1 VHHPSFIHSRLHVCL
16 SKFDSAQSDENH
28 LAEVAMRHL
37 PRFALGTI
45 QASASRN
52 AAACA
57 LLAALKQ
64 SDKLPVLFHSSLA
77 VNERHAA
84 HAVLGRASRH
94 LDSWAM
100 SRADA
105 ISTLARATGKYDTAI
120 VEGTFIHNPADIHAS
135 SLERLATWLDLPR
148 IAIIDVRELATSGI
162 RRLPAKLDGLL
173 LDRVTDLRDAAYW
186 QTTLE
191 TLWKTPVIGWLDEAS
206 PLRQLC
212 SASASCSEQTSAIAE
227 ALGRRLLPNLRIDRL
242 GQIAERAPDLAY
254 EPEPWLHSTNHQFRI
269 AVAMDEAF
277 SGYYPETLDL
287 LEEAGA
293 ELCDFSP
300 LRSEQIP
307 AHVELVYFGQA
318 NLQFDP
324 VRLAANHCLKQSLR
338 NFAAEGG
345 RVYAQGTGLAYLC
358 QDISLP
364 TGQPVA
370 MTGLLPASARLVD
383 LPATFT
389 PTELTF
395 GVGSWLSPEQV
406 SIRGYRHSA
415 LQIESRGPV
424 IPYALSQQNEL
435 DILGRGNVIGSR
447 VLINLAAN
455 RHLLRRFFEPYSPVL
470 SSVRRREL

>member
-1 VHHPSFIHSRLHVCL
+1 
-16 SKFDSAQSDENH
+16 
-28 LAEVAMRHL
+28 MRHL

-45 QASASRN
+45 QASSSRH

-64 SDKLPVLFHSSLA
+64 SGKSPVRFHSSLA
-77 VNERHAA
+77 VDDRDVAQTM
-84 HAVLGRASRH
+84 LGRASRH

-105 ISTLARATGKYDTAI
+105 TSTLARATGKHDIAI
-120 VEGTFIHNPADIHAS
+120 VEGTFTDNSSDANAS
-135 SLERLATWLDLPR
+135 SLERLSKWLELPR
-148 IAIIDVRELATSGI
+148 IAIVDVRELAASGI

-173 LDRVTDLRDAAYW
+173 LDRVTDLCDAAYW

-191 TLWKTPVIGWLDEAS
+191 ALWKTPVVGWLDEA
-206 PLRQLC
+206 PVLRQHF
-212 SASASCSEQTSAIAE
+212 SATTATTQQSSEIGET
-227 ALGRRLLPNLRIDRL
+227 LGRRLLPFLRLDRL
-242 GQIAERAPDLAY
+242 SQIVERAPDLAY
-254 EPEPWLHSTNHQFRI
+254 EPEPWLHSANHQFRI

-277 SGYYPETLDL
+277 GGYYPETLDL
-287 LEEAGA
+287 LEDAGA
-293 ELCDFSP
+293 EICDFSP

-307 AHVELVYFGQA
+307 PHVELVYFGQA
-318 NLQFDP
+318 NLLFDP

-358 QDISLP
+358 QDLSLP
-364 TGQPVA
+364 TGEAVA
-370 MTGLLPASARLVD
+370 MTGLLPATARLVER
-383 LPATFT
+383 PAALT

-406 SIRGYRHSA
+406 SIRGYRHNA

-424 IPYALSQQNEL
+424 IPYALSGENEF

-470 SSVRRREL
+470 SSIRRRDL

>member
-1 VHHPSFIHSRLHVCL
+1 
-16 SKFDSAQSDENH
+16 
-28 LAEVAMRHL
+28 MRHL

-45 QASASRN
+45 QASASRH
-52 AAACA
+52 AASCA

-64 SDKLPVLFHSSLA
+64 SEKSPVRFHSSLA
-77 VNERHAA
+77 VDDRDVAQG
-84 HAVLGRASRH
+84 VLGRASRH

-105 ISTLARATGKYDTAI
+105 TSALARATGKHDLAI
-120 VEGTFIHNPADIHAS
+120 VEGSFIDDSSNGNAS
-135 SLERLATWLDLPR
+135 SLERLSKWLDLPR
-148 IAIIDVRELATSGI
+148 IAIVDVRELATSGI

-173 LDRVTDLRDAAYW
+173 LDRVADLRDAAYW

-191 TLWKTPVIGWLDEAS
+191 ALWKTPVVGWLDEA
-206 PLRQLC
+206 PALRQHC
-212 SASASCSEQTSAIAE
+212 SASTGTAEQTSKIGE
-227 ALGRRLLPNLRIDRL
+227 ALGRRLLPFLRLDRL
-242 GQIAERAPDLAY
+242 SQIAERAPDLAY
-254 EPEPWLHSTNHQFRI
+254 EPEPWLQSKNHQFRI
-269 AVAMDEAF
+269 AVAMDDAF
-277 SGYYPETLDL
+277 NGYYPETLDL
-287 LEEAGA
+287 LEDAGA

-345 RVYAQGTGLAYLC
+345 RVYAEGTGLAYLC

-364 TGQPVA
+364 TGQAVA
-370 MTGLLPASARLVD
+370 MTGLLPATACLVD
-383 LPATFT
+383 QSATFT

-424 IPYALSQQNEL
+424 IPYALSQQNEF

-470 SSVRRREL
+470 SSVRRRDV